1 MNKGGR
7 KVDTSCG
14 GAGNSS
20 SDLLVFVVLIPFL
33 QQTLHPGAE
42 AQTGSD
48 VALAWWD
55 LWPECFP
62 DSSVGRNLPAI
73 EEIPVQFLSWEDL
86 LEKGKTTHSSI
97 LA

>member
-48 VALAWWD
+48 VALAW
-55 LWPECFP
+55 
-62 DSSVGRNLPAI
+62 
-73 EEIPVQFLSWEDL
+73 
-86 LEKGKTTHSSI
+86 
-97 LA
+97 